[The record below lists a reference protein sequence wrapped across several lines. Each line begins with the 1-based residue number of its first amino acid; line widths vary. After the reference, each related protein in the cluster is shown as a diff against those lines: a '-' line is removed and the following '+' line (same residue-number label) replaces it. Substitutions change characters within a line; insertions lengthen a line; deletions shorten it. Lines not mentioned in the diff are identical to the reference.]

1 MNRFWMFLGHAI
13 LGPNAA
19 HLGTDRSCF
28 SWPVQ
33 TIKAKNKKKKGG
45 SRGWL
50 VPTHVTSFWKHLNKN
65 LCRTPSFLG
74 SFSTNLQWKSMFT
87 VRGCQMGPKLLGVGK
102 VVKDKCGCVL
112 GKRKMIHI
120 P

>member
-33 TIKAKNKKKKGG
+33 TIKAKNKKKGG
-45 SRGWL
+45 AAAGSN
-50 VPTHVTSFWKHLNKN
+50 TFHVILEASE
-65 LCRTPSFLG
+65 
-74 SFSTNLQWKSMFT
+74 
-87 VRGCQMGPKLLGVGK
+87 
-102 VVKDKCGCVL
+102 
-112 GKRKMIHI
+112 
-120 P
+120 

>member
-33 TIKAKNKKKKGG
+33 TIKAKNKKKKKGG
-45 SRGWL
+45 EPRL
-50 VPTHVTSFWKHLNKN
+50 VGSNTCHVILEASE
-65 LCRTPSFLG
+65 
-74 SFSTNLQWKSMFT
+74 
-87 VRGCQMGPKLLGVGK
+87 
-102 VVKDKCGCVL
+102 
-112 GKRKMIHI
+112 
-120 P
+120 

>member
-33 TIKAKNKKKKGG
+33 TIKAKNKKKRGG
-45 SRGWL
+45 AAAGWFQHMSR
-50 VPTHVTSFWKHLNKN
+50 HF
-65 LCRTPSFLG
+65 G
-74 SFSTNLQWKSMFT
+74 S
-87 VRGCQMGPKLLGVGK
+87 
-102 VVKDKCGCVL
+102 
-112 GKRKMIHI
+112 I
-120 P
+120 